1 MSCDDFVVSRRR
13 FLAGTTALLG
23 GVAVSGMVGDIFT
36 QTAYGAP
43 GSNTLVVLSLR
54 GGSDGL
60 SLIVPHGDKA
70 YAAARPTIAVPTG
83 SLLAK
88 DSMFGLHPELKP
100 LESMWKAG
108 KFGAV
113 QAVGMPVPNRSH
125 FSAME
130 QVEDAD
136 PGSSARV
143 GWLNRMI
150 GNLQPAD
157 VVQEGMHIGGNLL
170 PTSLAGPAS
179 AVSTRQLADLR
190 LPGGEDEA
198 SQKRMRSALA
208 AMWSGQ
214 TSVTGKAAKAALA
227 VTDTMKS
234 LRKDAA
240 PANGAKYPDGDLGKA
255 LAASARVIRA
265 DLGVKVITLDYGGW
279 DHHTDLGTL
288 SQGEFRVRVGEL
300 AKAVSAFFTDLGAT
314 GDRVTLATLS
324 EFGRSVRQNGAA
336 GTEHGHGNAML
347 LLGAGVRGGRVHGK
361 WPGLSAGKLVD
372 GDLAVTTDYRQ
383 VLGEVIKSRFA
394 DANLSTVFPGFK
406 SGTAVGVM
414 R

>member
-1 MSCDDFVVSRRR
+1 MSCENFVVSRRR

-23 GVAVSGMVGDIFT
+23 GVAVSSMVGDVFT

-60 SLIVPHGDKA
+60 TLVAPHGDTA

-100 LESMWKAG
+100 LLPMWQAG
-108 KFGAV
+108 TFGAIH
-113 QAVGMPVPNRSH
+113 AVGMPVPNRSH

-136 PGSSARV
+136 PGSSSRV

-150 GNLQPAD
+150 GLIQPD
-157 VVQEGMHIGGNLL
+157 VVQEGMQIGSTLL
-170 PTSLAGPAS
+170 PTSMAGPAS
-179 AVSTRQLADLR
+179 AVAARQLADLK
-190 LPGGEDEA
+190 LPGGDKDAEQD
-198 SQKRMRSALA
+198 RMRGALS
-208 AMWSGQ
+208 AMWGKQ
-214 TSVTGKAAKAALA
+214 TSVTGKAARAALQVSKTMA
-227 VTDTMKS
+227 GLATD
-234 LRKDAA
+234 AP
-240 PANGAKYPDGDLGKA
+240 PANGAKYPAGDLGKA
-255 LAASARVIRA
+255 LGAAARVIRA
-265 DLGVKVITLDYGGW
+265 GVGVRVVTLDYGGW

-288 SQGEFRVRVGEL
+288 SQGDFKNRAAEL
-300 AKAVSAFFTDLGAT
+300 AMGIAAFFTDLGSAA
-314 GDRVTLATLS
+314 DQVTMITMS
-324 EFGRSVRQNGAA
+324 EFGRGVAENGIA

-347 LLGAGVRGGRVHGK
+347 LLGAGVRGGQVHGK

-383 VLGEVIKSRFA
+383 VLGDVVKARFPEA
-394 DANLSTVFPGFK
+394 SLATVFPGF
-406 SGTAVGVM
+406 SQGAGTGVM

>member
-60 SLIVPHGDKA
+60 SLIVPHGDAA

-88 DSMFGLHPELKP
+88 DSLFGLHPELKP
-100 LESMWKAG
+100 LEGMWKAG

-113 QAVGMPVPNRSH
+113 QAVGLPVPNRSH
-125 FSAME
+125 FAAME

-150 GNLQPAD
+150 GNLPPGD
-157 VVQEGMHIGGNLL
+157 VPQEGMHIGGNLL
-170 PTSLAGPAS
+170 PTSLVGPAS

-190 LPGGEDEA
+190 LPGGEDAA
-198 SQKRMRSALA
+198 SQKRMRSALSV
-208 AMWSGQ
+208 MWSSQ
-214 TSVTGKAAKAALA
+214 TSPTGKAAKAALA
-227 VTDTMKS
+227 VTDTMRS
-234 LRKDAA
+234 LTKDAA
-240 PANGAKYPDGDLGKA
+240 PANGATYPDGDLGRA

-265 DLGVKVITLDYGGW
+265 NVGVKVITLDYGGW
-279 DHHTDLGTL
+279 DHHTDLGTV

-300 AKAVSAFFTDLGAT
+300 AKAVSAFFTDLGAA
-314 GDRVTLATLS
+314 GDRVTMATLS

-336 GTEHGHGNAML
+336 GTEHGYGNAML
-347 LLGAGVRGGRVHGK
+347 LIGGGVRGGKVHGK

-372 GDLAVTTDYRQ
+372 GDLAVTSDYRQ
-383 VLGEVIKSRFA
+383 VLGEVIKSRFT
-394 DANLSTVFPGFK
+394 DANLSMVFPGFK
-406 SGTAVGVM
+406 PRSAVGVM
-414 R
+414 S

>member
-60 SLIVPHGDKA
+60 SLVVPHGDPA

-100 LESMWKAG
+100 LEAMWTAG

-136 PGSSARV
+136 AGSSARV

-150 GNLQPAD
+150 GNLQPSN

-170 PTSLAGPAS
+170 PTSLVGPAS

-190 LPGGEDEA
+190 LPGGADEA
-198 SQKRMRSALA
+198 SQTRTRSALS

-214 TSVTGKAAKAALA
+214 TSVTGKAAKAALQ
-227 VTDTMKS
+227 VTDTLSS
-234 LRKDAA
+234 LTKDAA
-240 PANGAKYPDGDLGKA
+240 PANGATYPEGDLGRA
-255 LAASARVIRA
+255 LAGSARVIRA
-265 DLGVKVITLDYGGW
+265 DVGVKAITLDYGGW
-279 DHHTDLGTL
+279 DHHIDLGTL
-288 SQGEFRVRVGEL
+288 SAGEFRTRVGEL
-300 AKAVSAFFTDLGAT
+300 AKAVSAFFVDLGTAA
-314 GDRVTLATLS
+314 DQVTLVTLS

-347 LLGAGVRGGRVHGK
+347 VLGAGVRGGQVHGR
-361 WPGLSAGKLVD
+361 WPGLSGGKLVD

-383 VLGEVIKSRFA
+383 ALGEVIGSRFA
-394 DANLSTVFPGFK
+394 DASLSTVFPGFK
-406 SGTAVGVM
+406 QGSLVGVM

>member
-60 SLIVPHGDKA
+60 SLVVPHGDGA

-88 DSMFGLHPELKP
+88 DSMFGLHPRLKP
-100 LESMWKAG
+100 LEGMWKAG

-150 GNLQPAD
+150 GNLQPD

-170 PTSLAGPAS
+170 PTSLVGPAS
-179 AVSTRQLADLR
+179 AVATSRLANLR
-190 LPGGEDEA
+190 LPGGEDQA
-198 SQKRMRSALA
+198 SQDRMRSALST
-208 AMWSGQ
+208 MWSGQ
-214 TSVTGKAAKAALA
+214 SSVTGKAAKAALR
-227 VTDTMKS
+227 VSTTMRRLTKEA
-234 LRKDAA
+234 R
-240 PANGAKYPDGDLGKA
+240 PANGASYPDGDLGRA

-265 DLGVKVITLDYGGW
+265 DVGVKVITLDYGGW

-288 SQGEFRVRVGEL
+288 SQGEFRIRVGEL
-300 AKAVSAFFTDLGAT
+300 ATSVAAFFADLGSSA
-314 GDRVTLATLS
+314 DRVTLVTLS

-347 LLGAGVRGGRVHGK
+347 VLGAGVRGGQVHGK

-383 VLGEVIKSRFA
+383 VLGEVISSRFR
-394 DANLSTVFPGFK
+394 DASLSSVFPGFK
-406 SGTAVGVM
+406 QGRPVGIM

>member
-23 GVAVSGMVGDIFT
+23 GVTVSGMVGDIFT

-60 SLIVPHGDKA
+60 SLVVPHGDAA

-88 DSMFGLHPELKP
+88 DAMFGLHPGLKP
-100 LESMWKAG
+100 LEAMWKSG
-108 KFGAV
+108 TFGAV

-150 GNLQPAD
+150 GNLQPND
-157 VVQEGMHIGGNLL
+157 VVQEGIHLGSNVL
-170 PTSLAGPAS
+170 PTSLVGPAA

-190 LPGGEDEA
+190 LPGGEDAA
-198 SQKRMRSALA
+198 SQQRMCSALS
-208 AMWSGQ
+208 AMWAGQ
-214 TSVTGKAAKAALA
+214 TSVTGKAARAALQ
-227 VTDTMKS
+227 VTDTMRS
-234 LRKDAA
+234 LTKDAA
-240 PANGAKYPDGDLGKA
+240 PANRATYPDGDLGRA

-265 DLGVKVITLDYGGW
+265 NVGVKAITLDYGGW

-288 SQGEFRVRVGEL
+288 SAGEFRIRVGEL
-300 AKAVSAFFTDLGAT
+300 AKAVAAFFVDLGAAANQ
-314 GDRVTLATLS
+314 VTLVTLS

-347 LLGAGVRGGRVHGK
+347 LLGAGVRGGKVHGK

-383 VLGEVIKSRFA
+383 VLGEVVSSRFA
-394 DANLSTVFPGFK
+394 DASLATVFPGYRP
-406 SGTAVGVM
+406 GQAIGVM
-414 R
+414 G

>member
-1 MSCDDFVVSRRR
+1 MSCDDFSVSRRR
-13 FLAGTTALLG
+13 FLAGTTAMLG

-60 SLIVPHGDKA
+60 SLVVPHGDAA

-100 LESMWKAG
+100 LEAMWKAG

-136 PGSSARV
+136 AGSSARV

-150 GNLQPAD
+150 GNLPPDNVA
-157 VVQEGMHIGGNLL
+157 QEGLHLGGNLL
-170 PTSLAGPAS
+170 PTSLVGPAS
-179 AVSTRQLADLR
+179 AVSTRQLIDLK
-190 LPGGEDEA
+190 LPGGNEDAEQA
-198 SQKRMRSALA
+198 RMRSALS
-208 AMWSGQ
+208 AMWAGQ
-214 TSVTGKAAKAALA
+214 TSVTGKAAQAALK
-227 VTDTMKS
+227 VTQTMRS
-234 LRKDAA
+234 LAKEAK
-240 PANGAKYPDGDLGKA
+240 PANGVTYPDTDLGRA
-255 LAASARVIRA
+255 LASTARVVRA
-265 DLGVKVITLDYGGW
+265 GIGVKVVTLDYGGW

-288 SQGEFRVRVGEL
+288 SNGEFRIRVGDV
-300 AKAVSAFFTDLGAT
+300 AKAVAAFFADLGSA
-314 GDRVTLATLS
+314 GDQVTLVTLS
-324 EFGRSVRQNGAA
+324 EFGRSVKQNGAA

-347 LLGAGVRGGRVHGK
+347 VLGAGVKGGQVHGK
-361 WPGLSAGKLVD
+361 WPGLSVGKLVD

-383 VLGEVIKSRFA
+383 VLGEVVTSRFA
-394 DANLSTVFPGFK
+394 DASLSTVFPGFK
-406 SGTAVGVM
+406 PGSPVGVM

>member
-1 MSCDDFVVSRRR
+1 
-13 FLAGTTALLG
+13 
-23 GVAVSGMVGDIFT
+23 
-36 QTAYGAP
+36 
-43 GSNTLVVLSLR
+43 
-54 GGSDGL
+54 
-60 SLIVPHGDKA
+60 
-70 YAAARPTIAVPTG
+70 
-83 SLLAK
+83 
-88 DSMFGLHPELKP
+88 
-100 LESMWKAG
+100 
-108 KFGAV
+108 V

-150 GNLQPAD
+150 GNLSPAD

-170 PTSLAGPAS
+170 PTSLVGPAS

-190 LPGGEDEA
+190 LPGGDDEA
-198 SQKRMRSALA
+198 SQRRMRSALST
-208 AMWSGQ
+208 MWSKQ
-214 TSVTGKAAKAALA
+214 TSVTGKAAKAAIA

-255 LAASARVIRA
+255 LAGSARVIRA

-288 SQGEFRVRVGEL
+288 SQGEFRIRVGEL
-300 AKAVSAFFTDLGAT
+300 AKAVSAFFADLGAA
-314 GDRVTLATLS
+314 GDRVTLVTLS

-347 LLGAGVRGGRVHGK
+347 VLGGGVRGGKVHGK

-383 VLGEVIKSRFA
+383 VLGEVITSRFS
-394 DANLSTVFPGFK
+394 DAKLSTVFPGFK
-406 SGTAVGVM
+406 PSSSVGVM

>member
-1 MSCDDFVVSRRR
+1 MSCDDFAVSRRR

-60 SLIVPHGDKA
+60 SLVVPHGDAA

-100 LESMWKAG
+100 LEAMWKAG
-108 KFGAV
+108 TFGAV
-113 QAVGMPVPNRSH
+113 HAVGQPVPNRSH
-125 FSAME
+125 FAAME

-157 VVQEGMHIGGNLL
+157 VAQEGLHLGSNLL
-170 PTSLAGPAS
+170 PTALVGPAS
-179 AVSTRQLADLR
+179 AVSTRQLGDLK
-190 LPGGEDEA
+190 LPGGAEDA
-198 SQKRMRSALA
+198 DQNRMR
-208 AMWSGQ
+208 
-214 TSVTGKAAKAALA
+214 AALSTMWA
-227 VTDTMKS
+227 GQKSATGRAAQAALKVTRTMRGLS
-234 LRKDAA
+234 KDVA
-240 PANGAKYPDGDLGKA
+240 PANGATYPDGDLGRA
-255 LAASARVIRA
+255 LAATARVVRA
-265 DLGVKVITLDYGGW
+265 DIGVKVVTLDYGGW

-288 SQGEFRVRVGEL
+288 TQGEFRVRVGEV
-300 AKAVSAFFTDLGAT
+300 ANAVSAFFTDLGSAGNT
-314 GDRVTLATLS
+314 VTLVTLS
-324 EFGRSVRQNGAA
+324 EFGRSVKQNGVA

-347 LLGAGVRGGRVHGK
+347 VLGAGVRGGQVHGR

-394 DANLSTVFPGFK
+394 DASLSKVFPGYK
-406 SGTAVGVM
+406 QGRPVGVM